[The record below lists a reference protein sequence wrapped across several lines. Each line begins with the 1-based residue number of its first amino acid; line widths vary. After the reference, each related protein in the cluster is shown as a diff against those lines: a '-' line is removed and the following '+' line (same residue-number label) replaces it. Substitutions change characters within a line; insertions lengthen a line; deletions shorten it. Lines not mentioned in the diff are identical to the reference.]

1 MNKKINKERLTI
13 TMGQDVL
20 EALDKYIDGDK
31 IRNRS
36 HAIEYIVSRHLGT
49 GVSTCVI
56 LAGGSPDQSI
66 KPLLRIKNRPVIA
79 YAIESLRQ
87 AGIHKL
93 IMVINAENQDI
104 KKYLGDGSQWKMKII
119 YVEDSVGQG
128 TSHALMLAR
137 EHIKTTFLLLYGD
150 VLADIDLQEFIHYHK
165 ALNNV
170 AASLAVTACTNPS
183 HYGVTEL
190 QGHYILRL
198 IEKPLS
204 YHKTN
209 LVFAGI
215 AVCEP
220 KLFDYLARAD
230 KKPDLTRDILPDLAH
245 RGQIGGYPFSGKW
258 FDVSYPE
265 EYERARQEWI

>member
-1 MNKKINKERLTI
+1 M
-13 TMGQDVL
+13 
-20 EALDKYIDGDK
+20 
-31 IRNRS
+31 
-36 HAIEYIVSRHLGT
+36 
-49 GVSTCVI
+49 
-56 LAGGSPDQSI
+56 
-66 KPLLRIKNRPVIA
+66 
-79 YAIESLRQ
+79 
-87 AGIHKL
+87 
-93 IMVINAENQDI
+93 
-104 KKYLGDGSQWKMKII
+104 
-119 YVEDSVGQG
+119 
-128 TSHALMLAR
+128 
-137 EHIKTTFLLLYGD
+137 
-150 VLADIDLQEFIHYHK
+150 LADIDLQEFIHYHK